1 MIRLLAHPLTP
12 PPVSQLSLFLSL
24 PVCRR
29 SSLLTGGGGGGKGVA
44 TSQILPGEEARPSTN
59 HSILSD
65 VQLNSS
71 TCHTKRIQTPWL
83 IDIMAVLAD
92 DGESGR
98 AYSNDMK
105 KCGFNILIFI
115 P

>member
-1 MIRLLAHPLTP
+1 
-12 PPVSQLSLFLSL
+12 
-24 PVCRR
+24 
-29 SSLLTGGGGGGKGVA
+29 
-44 TSQILPGEEARPSTN
+44 
-59 HSILSD
+59 
-65 VQLNSS
+65 
-71 TCHTKRIQTPWL
+71 
-83 IDIMAVLAD
+83 MAVLAD